1 MSRKALF
8 FDIDGTL
15 MSEVTREV
23 PESAKEAL
31 RRTRACGNLVFV
43 NTGRS
48 YSELGKI
55 MQMVEPDGWLC
66 GCGTY
71 IEVDGKPLYHR
82 VMPEEQR
89 RMICQAI
96 EDADMDGLMEGKEG
110 CYVPSPDSRFAEGRR
125 IRESI
130 HFALRSMNWGESCGD
145 VEKFCV
151 LADEKSDRA
160 GFFRKLGLDIDV
172 IDRGNG
178 FYECVRAG
186 HSKANAIDRILE
198 AYGLTLEDAYVF
210 GDSTNDLSM
219 FEHVP
224 NAIMM
229 GKHSPQL
236 EPYASFCTKTVEQDG
251 IWYAMEHLGLLE

>member
-71 IEVDGKPLYHR
+71 IEVDRKSTRLNSSHTDISR
-82 VMPEEQR
+82 MPSS
-89 RMICQAI
+89 A
-96 EDADMDGLMEGKEG
+96 
-110 CYVPSPDSRFAEGRR
+110 
-125 IRESI
+125 
-130 HFALRSMNWGESCGD
+130 
-145 VEKFCV
+145 
-151 LADEKSDRA
+151 
-160 GFFRKLGLDIDV
+160 
-172 IDRGNG
+172 
-178 FYECVRAG
+178 
-186 HSKANAIDRILE
+186 
-198 AYGLTLEDAYVF
+198 
-210 GDSTNDLSM
+210 
-219 FEHVP
+219 
-224 NAIMM
+224 
-229 GKHSPQL
+229 
-236 EPYASFCTKTVEQDG
+236 
-251 IWYAMEHLGLLE
+251 